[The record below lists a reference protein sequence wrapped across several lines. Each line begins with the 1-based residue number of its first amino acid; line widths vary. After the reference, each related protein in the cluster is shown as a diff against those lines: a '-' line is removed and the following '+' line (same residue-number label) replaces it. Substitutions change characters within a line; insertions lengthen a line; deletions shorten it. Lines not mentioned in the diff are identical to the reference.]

1 MENRSRRNFI
11 KISSAGAAAGVLLSN
26 PLMKMATAASSKHNV
41 ADTHNV
47 KKVPTYCEVCF
58 WKCAGWVYK
67 TKDGDLW
74 KITGNDEDLH
84 SNGRFCPRGTG
95 GLGMYQDPD
104 RLKKPLLRK
113 TIDGK
118 EVFKEVHWNEALDFI
133 SMKMK
138 KIAAESGPESL
149 ALFKHGSG
157 GKHFGDLFKA
167 FGSKN
172 ITAPS
177 YAQCRGPREAGFET
191 TFGQAINSP
200 EPTDIKNTKCLVLI
214 GSHIGEN
221 MHNGHIQEMSD
232 AIDNGATIITVDP
245 RCSTAAAHSQY
256 WMPIKP
262 ATDIALL
269 LAWIHV
275 IINEELYDKDYIQR
289 YAYGFDELK
298 AHVAE
303 FTPEWAAKETNLDA
317 EQIRTT
323 AREMGF
329 ASPAVIIHPGRHV
342 TWYGDDTQRTRAIA
356 ILNALLGSWGREGG
370 FFFTD
375 KGSLP
380 SFPHPAFPKP
390 KWSWKDTME
399 GKYPLAGLSVSN
411 ALIDASHPNFKGEHK
426 IKGWFVV
433 GTNLITTVPN
443 TDYTLEAIRNLDLMV
458 VVDTM
463 PMEITGYADVVLP
476 ECTYIE
482 RYDYSRVSPHRE
494 PQLAVRMP
502 ATEPKY
508 YSKPAEWMVQKL
520 AKRLGLSAY
529 FNYDTFDEVLDWQFK
544 QIGSSLHEMRKKGVI
559 TLPRKKPMYL
569 EDGAEMK
576 FKTPTGKIELYSKAL
591 EAHGFDPM
599 PKYTRHP
606 QPEPGYF
613 RLNYGRSPVHTFG
626 RTANNP
632 KLSDLMKE
640 NALWVNPDVAKEY
653 SLNTGQEVW
662 LENQDGVVSS
672 HPIKVR
678 VTERIGKDSVYMVHG
693 FGKNKKELKR
703 SFGRG
708 INDTELITNVMMDP
722 IMGGTGMRG
731 NFVKFVTSK
740 AGKEARS

>member
-1 MENRSRRNFI
+1 MENKSRRDFI
-11 KISSAGAAAGVLLSN
+11 KITTAGAAGGLILAN
-26 PLMKMATAASSKHNV
+26 PVAKLATAKTKKNNV

-67 TKDGDLW
+67 TREGDLW
-74 KITGNDEDLH
+74 KIQGNDEDLH

-95 GLGMYQDPD
+95 GLGMYTDKD
-104 RLKKPLLRK
+104 RLKTPLIRR
-113 TIDGK
+113 TINGK
-118 EVFKEVHWNEALDFI
+118 EVYKQATWNEAFDYI
-133 SMKMK
+133 SMRMK
-138 KIAAESGPESL
+138 KIAAEHGPESL

-167 FGSKN
+167 YGSRN

-177 YAQCRGPREAGFET
+177 YAQCRGPREAGFEA

-256 WMPIKP
+256 WLPIKP

-269 LAWIHV
+269 LSWMNV
-275 IINEELYDKDYIQR
+275 IINDEIYDKAYVEK
-289 YAYGFDELK
+289 YTYGFEELK
-298 AHVAE
+298 AYVQQ
-303 FTPEWAAKETNLDA
+303 FTPEWAAKETDLDP
-317 EQIRTT
+317 EMIRTT
-323 AREMGF
+323 ARKMAF
-329 ASPAVIIHPGRHV
+329 AAPSVIIHPGRHV

-356 ILNALLGSWGREGG
+356 MLNALLGSWGRKGG
-370 FFFTD
+370 FFFPD
-375 KGSLP
+375 KTGLP
-380 SFPHPAFPKP
+380 SFPHPAFPKA
-390 KWSWKDTME
+390 KWDWKDTLQ
-399 GKYPLAGLSVSN
+399 GKYPLAGLSVAN
-411 ALIDASHPNFKGEHK
+411 ALIDASHPNYTGDTK

-433 GTNLITTVPN
+433 GTNLITTVPD
-443 TDYTLEAIRNLDLMV
+443 TDYTIEAIRNLDLMV

-482 RYDYSRVSPHRE
+482 RFDYSRVSPHRE
-494 PQLAVRMP
+494 PQIAVRMP
-502 ATEPKY
+502 AAEPKY
-508 YSKPAEWMVQKL
+508 LSKPAEWMVKRL
-520 AKRLGLSAY
+520 AKRLGLASY
-529 FNYDTFDEVLDWQFK
+529 FNYESFDEVLDWQFK
-544 QIGSSLHEMRKKGVI
+544 QIGSSLNEMRKKGVM

-569 EDGAEMK
+569 EQGAEMT
-576 FKTPTGKIELYSKAL
+576 FKTPTGKIEFYSKSL

-606 QPEPGYF
+606 QPKEGYF

-632 KLSDLMKE
+632 KLAELHKE
-640 NALWVNPDVAKEY
+640 NALWVNPDIADKY
-653 SLNTGQEVW
+653 NLKAGQEVW
-662 LENQDGVVSS
+662 LENQDGVVSTF
-672 HPIKVR
+672 PIKVR
-678 VTERIGKDSVYMVHG
+678 VTERIRKDSVYMVHG
-693 FGKNKKELKR
+693 FGKNRKELKK
-703 SFGRG
+703 SYGKG

-731 NFVKFVTSK
+731 NFVKFIFNNP
-740 AGKEARS
+740 GKEAKS